1 MLIAHC
7 SLLIAHCSL
16 LIAHCSM
23 HNVRVIG
30 AGALQVRTDDPI
42 RVGHADTHR
51 FCDICLSFRTLAR
64 HDMMPRINAIT
75 KSAAQIELICE
86 NQHGNPDMGNEAGK
100 QVGGEGSS
108 GCK

>member
-1 MLIAHC
+1 
-7 SLLIAHCSL
+7 
-16 LIAHCSM
+16 
-23 HNVRVIG
+23 
-30 AGALQVRTDDPI
+30 
-42 RVGHADTHR
+42 
-51 FCDICLSFRTLAR
+51 
-64 HDMMPRINAIT
+64 MMPRINAIT